1 MDFNLNKAHGMTHQN
16 TSGVGCARTAQKHV
30 SPQNGASSKLEAS
43 GVGCARTAQKHV
55 SPQNGAS
62 SKPEATAFSQPPPA
76 GQGWYMYR
84 GKADVQLI

>member
-1 MDFNLNKAHGMTHQN
+1 MTHQN

-30 SPQNGASSKLEAS
+30 SPQNGASSKLEGS

-62 SKPEATAFSQPPPA
+62 SKLEGLGVGCA
-76 GQGWYMYR
+76 R
-84 GKADVQLI
+84 KASCIVTNAERNSMGEVGSFL